1 MKKSKKGWKL
11 KTAENR
17 PHPQT
22 KSVDFHSLPEDER
35 LALNACMVWLIGLLR
50 ERKNGISVMEV
61 LLRGKRE
68 GYGRLVIFRARKALC
83 DRIFNTREWNNTLN
97 RWKLKG

>member
-1 MKKSKKGWKL
+1 MKKSNKRRKKKIV
-11 KTAENR
+11 EN
-17 PHPQT
+17 PSPPQN
-22 KSVDFHSLPEDER
+22 KAFNFSSLPEDER

-50 ERKNGISVMEV
+50 ERKDGISVMEV

-68 GYGRLVIFRARKALC
+68 GYGRLTIFRARKALRN
-83 DRIFNTREWNNTLN
+83 RIFNTQEWNNSLN

>member
-1 MKKSKKGWKL
+1 MKESKKGWKM
-11 KTAENR
+11 KIAENR
-17 PHPQT
+17 PHLQS
-22 KSVDFHSLPEDER
+22 KSVDFSSLPEDER

-50 ERKNGISVMEV
+50 ERKDGISVMEV

-68 GYGRLVIFRARKALC
+68 GYGRLTIFRARKALR
-83 DRIFNTREWNNTLN
+83 DRIYNTREWNNSLN